1 MRKNANMV
9 LRWHNQSKKKQK
21 TIYIIVTRTKDHWH
35 HVWNENFTVLVFP
48 KSDPFVGLP
57 DGVLPIKARL
67 ASMDYEPVKDILR
80 SSPGDR
86 VQQQHGRLVHG
97 GGRLAAGYD
106 LGHHPRHLR
115 QPHRPGQ
122 QVKVLGKRPSRF
134 ASCQFCQSVVCLN
147 SFQSFP

>member
-67 ASMDYEPVKDILR
+67 ASMDYEPVKDHPQVTVSNNNLGGWSTGVAVLPLVMILVIILAI
-80 SSPGDR
+80 SGNLI
-86 VQQQHGRLVHG
+86 GLVS
-97 GGRLAAGYD
+97 
-106 LGHHPRHLR
+106 
-115 QPHRPGQ
+115 
-122 QVKVLGKRPSRF
+122 KSRF
-134 ASCQFCQSVVCLN
+134 WGSVQAGSLLVSFAS
-147 SFQSFP
+147 QSFA